1 MYGNTGQGVLDVDT
15 TAVTTTGTSEETIQS
30 YSLPAGALK
39 RNGQS
44 LRVRAWGT
52 TAANGNDKTVKLT
65 FGATTLVS
73 TGALA
78 ANAKDWYLEAIVVR
92 TGAAT
97 QEAIANGQFN
107 GAIVVTDRTAPA
119 ETLAD
124 AITIATK
131 VTDATALGGT
141 LMKGWMVEML
151 SDA

>member
-1 MYGNTGQGVLDVDT
+1 MFGNTGQGVLDVDT
-15 TAVTTTGTSEETIQS
+15 TAVTTATTSEETIQS
-30 YSLPAGALK
+30 YTLPADALK

-44 LRVRAWGT
+44 LRIRAWGT
-52 TAANGNDKTVKLT
+52 TAATANDKTIKLT
-65 FGATTLVS
+65 FGSTTLIS

-97 QEAIANGQFN
+97 QEAIANGQAN
-107 GAIVVTDRTAPA
+107 AAIVATDRTAPT

-124 AITIATK
+124 AITLAVK
-131 VTDATALGGT
+131 ATDATAAAGT